1 MISARNCDDVFLQR
15 NRLVF
20 ILYLFLEIPYKI
32 MKTNIQK
39 NDMKYITLNSGIEY
53 KFKPMISSYKIKV

>member
-20 ILYLFLEIPYKI
+20 ILYLFLQIPYKI
-32 MKTNIQK
+32 MKTNIQNIK
-39 NDMKYITLNSGIEY
+39 RYEIHNFEFSVLNINLNR
-53 KFKPMISSYKIKV
+53 